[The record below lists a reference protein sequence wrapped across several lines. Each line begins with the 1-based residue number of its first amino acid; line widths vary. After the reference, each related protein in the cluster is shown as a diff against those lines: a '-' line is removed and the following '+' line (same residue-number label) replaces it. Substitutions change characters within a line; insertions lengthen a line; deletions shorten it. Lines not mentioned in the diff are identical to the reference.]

1 MTKIIGMDGKIHH
14 HQNNLNLISKNLN
27 QWYVKTVVL
36 MYSYHTKFRTISKIV
51 TDTPQDIVIPIEV
64 YLCGECGEVHTFIPK
79 ELQDLDK

>member
-1 MTKIIGMDGKIHH
+1 MRMHH

-36 MYSYHTKFRTISKIV
+36 MYSYQSKFRTISKIV
-51 TDTPQDIVIPIEV
+51 TGTPQDVVIPIEV
-64 YLCGECGEVHTFIPK
+64 YLCGECGEVHKYVYTKK